1 MSKLTAVLFFS
12 FLNLI
17 ALQIEAQVRSVQNFD
32 KGWKFSLGAEPKA
45 SNESFDDAGWRLLN
59 LPHDWSIEGSFDE
72 KNPSGQGG
80 GALPGGT
87 GWYRKTFLVP
97 ASATGKSIFIDFG
110 GVYKNS
116 EVWINGKLLGIRPN
130 GYISFRYDLTP
141 YLRYGKNNTIAV
153 KADNSDQPNS
163 RWYSGSGIYRSVYLV
178 TTGKVMVDNW
188 GTYVTTPEVS
198 QQSAK
203 INIQT
208 KIRNTSGESGKA
220 SLVTTLYSPAGKV
233 VRTIVSSFFLPK
245 HSKYISQCLMVS
257 NPTLWS
263 DQVPALYKAVSKIHI
278 SGRIADT
285 YQTNIGIRFFEFDKD
300 RGFSLNG
307 KPLKIRGVCN
317 HHDLGALGAAFNVRA
332 AERQLEILKAM
343 GCNGIRTAHNPPA
356 AELLDLCD
364 RMGFIVMNESF
375 DMWKKGKNKHDYSQD
390 WDKWH
395 VKDLED
401 QILRDRNHPSVFIWS
416 VGNEIQEQ
424 WGDESKG
431 DTSGR
436 VIARELVGIVK
447 RLDNARP
454 VTTANNEVN
463 PWNNLLKSGAM
474 DLIGYNY
481 NHNKYSDVHQ
491 TWGSNQKFIATETVS
506 ALQTRGHYDMP
517 SDSMRIWPTAWDKPL
532 LTGNAALTCSA
543 YDNCHAPWGSTHEE
557 TLKEF
562 KRLDLISGMYV
573 WTGFDYLGEPTPY
586 PWPARSS
593 YFGIIDLAGFPKDVY
608 YLYQSEWTNKPVLHI
623 FPHWNWRE
631 GQLVDIWAYY
641 NNADEVELFLNE
653 KSLGVKSKTEDLHVM
668 WRVPYAAGTLK
679 AVSRKNG
686 SVVLT
691 KQISTAGKAAK
702 IILTAD
708 RSTIEAG
715 GSDLSFIT
723 AKIVDS
729 DGNMVPNADN
739 LLNFNVQGPAEIAGV
754 DNGLQTSMES
764 FTANSRKAF
773 NGLALVIVR
782 SMESAGKIVLT
793 VSSAGLPDSTIVI
806 MSNEGGK
813 S

>member
-1 MSKLTAVLFFS
+1 MFKLKAVIFFS
-12 FLNLI
+12 FLNLVVF
-17 ALQIEAQVRSVQNFD
+17 QVEAQVRSVQNFD
-32 KGWKFSLGAEPKA
+32 KGWKFYPGDEANA
-45 SNESFDDAGWRLLN
+45 SGESFNDAGWRLLN
-59 LPHDWSIEGSFDE
+59 LPHDWSIEGKFNE

-80 GALPGGT
+80 AALPGGI
-87 GWYRKTFLVP
+87 GWYRKTFIIP
-97 ASATGKSIFIDFG
+97 SSANGKSVLIDFG

-116 EVWINGKLLGIRPN
+116 EVWINGKSLGLRPN

-141 YLRYGKNNTIAV
+141 YLKYGGKNTIAV
-153 KADNSDQPNS
+153 KVDNAEQPNS

-188 GTYVTTPEVS
+188 GTYVTTPQVS
-198 QQSAK
+198 QQSAT

-208 KIRNTSGESGKA
+208 KIRNTSGKSGKA
-220 SLVTTLYSPAGKV
+220 SLITTIYSPAGKI
-233 VRTIVSSFFLPK
+233 VRSLVSSFFLPDDLK
-245 HSKYISQCLMVS
+245 NITQSLTIN
-257 NPTLWS
+257 NPSLWS
-263 DQVPALYKAVSKIHI
+263 DEKPDLYKAITKVNI
-278 SGRIADT
+278 SGKTVDT
-285 YQTNIGIRFFEFDKD
+285 YQTHIGIRFFEFDKD
-300 RGFSLNG
+300 KGFSLNG
-307 KPLKIRGVCN
+307 KRLKIRGVCN

-343 GCNGIRTAHNPPA
+343 GCNGIRTSHNPPA

-364 RMGFIVMNESF
+364 RMGFIVMDESF
-375 DMWKKGKNKHDYSQD
+375 DMWKKEKNKFDYSHD

-424 WGDESKG
+424 WGDEAKG

-447 RLDNARP
+447 RLDKTRP

-463 PWNNLLKSGAM
+463 PWNNLIKSGAM

-481 NHNKYSDVHQ
+481 NHSKYKDVHK
-491 TWGSNQKFIATETVS
+491 TWGSDQKFIATETVS

-562 KRLDLISGMYV
+562 KKLDLVSGMYI

-608 YLYQSEWTNKPVLHI
+608 YLYQSEWTNTPVLHI
-623 FPHWNWRE
+623 FPHWNWQE
-631 GQLVDIWAYY
+631 GQMVDVWAYY
-641 NNADEVELFLNE
+641 NNADEVELFLNG
-653 KSLGVKSKTEDLHVM
+653 KSLGIKSKTDDLHVM
-668 WRVPYAAGTLK
+668 WRVPYTAGTLK

-686 SVVLT
+686 TIVLT
-691 KQISTAGKAAK
+691 KEISTAAKPAK

-708 RSTIEAG
+708 RSTIKAD

-723 AKIVDS
+723 AKVVDAN
-729 DGNMVPNADN
+729 GNMVPDADN
-739 LLNFNVQGPAEIAGV
+739 LITFKLQGAAEIAGV

-764 FTANSRKAF
+764 FKANSRKAF
-773 NGLALVIVR
+773 NGLALAIIR
-782 SMESAGKIVLT
+782 SLESPGKISLT
-793 VSSAGLPDSTIVI
+793 ASSAGLPDSSIEITT
-806 MSNEGGK
+806 MQ
-813 S
+813 

>member
-12 FLNLI
+12 FLNLV
-17 ALQIEAQVRSVQNFD
+17 ALQIEAQIRSVQNFD
-32 KGWKFSLGAEPKA
+32 RGWKFSLGAEPKA

-245 HSKYISQCLMVS
+245 HSKYISQSLMVS

-263 DQVPALYKAVSKIHI
+263 DQVPALYKAVS
-278 SGRIADT
+278 T
-285 YQTNIGIRFFEFDKD
+285 
-300 RGFSLNG
+300 
-307 KPLKIRGVCN
+307 
-317 HHDLGALGAAFNVRA
+317 
-332 AERQLEILKAM
+332 
-343 GCNGIRTAHNPPA
+343 
-356 AELLDLCD
+356 
-364 RMGFIVMNESF
+364 
-375 DMWKKGKNKHDYSQD
+375 
-390 WDKWH
+390 
-395 VKDLED
+395 
-401 QILRDRNHPSVFIWS
+401 
-416 VGNEIQEQ
+416 
-424 WGDESKG
+424 
-431 DTSGR
+431 
-436 VIARELVGIVK
+436 
-447 RLDNARP
+447 
-454 VTTANNEVN
+454 
-463 PWNNLLKSGAM
+463 
-474 DLIGYNY
+474 
-481 NHNKYSDVHQ
+481 
-491 TWGSNQKFIATETVS
+491 
-506 ALQTRGHYDMP
+506 
-517 SDSMRIWPTAWDKPL
+517 
-532 LTGNAALTCSA
+532 
-543 YDNCHAPWGSTHEE
+543 
-557 TLKEF
+557 
-562 KRLDLISGMYV
+562 
-573 WTGFDYLGEPTPY
+573 
-586 PWPARSS
+586 
-593 YFGIIDLAGFPKDVY
+593 
-608 YLYQSEWTNKPVLHI
+608 
-623 FPHWNWRE
+623 
-631 GQLVDIWAYY
+631 
-641 NNADEVELFLNE
+641 
-653 KSLGVKSKTEDLHVM
+653 
-668 WRVPYAAGTLK
+668 
-679 AVSRKNG
+679 
-686 SVVLT
+686 
-691 KQISTAGKAAK
+691 
-702 IILTAD
+702 
-708 RSTIEAG
+708 
-715 GSDLSFIT
+715 
-723 AKIVDS
+723 
-729 DGNMVPNADN
+729 N
-739 LLNFNVQGPAEIAGV
+739 LLNFNVQWPAEIAGV